1 MYAVRH
7 LTLSQLVAAKVVIPA
22 ISYFRVSSEKQ
33 LRGEGLRRQREGNI
47 KWIAKHPELN
57 IRVDDEKTD
66 GARSAW
72 KADHIKGDSALGSIL
87 RQVQSGALRPPL
99 MLIVEH
105 LDRLSR
111 QNEWQAQEQLAGL
124 VNRGVLVATTK
135 DDRIYSTESGIG
147 DLILSVVYMSAAHE
161 ESEKKS
167 DRVSEAKRMHVIAA
181 MKTKYVI
188 HQNSVGW
195 TRVSEPISSTN
206 RTTRKYELIDHHAAT
221 VLTMYQMAL
230 HHGDGYICSWLI
242 ENNVQAM
249 GRSAQWNIRQV
260 KRILRSRAVLGH
272 LESRHGLI
280 ENIYPPIPGL
290 TEDLWLRVQAAI
302 RQRSESDL
310 GGNKVGAR
318 ANLLAGLG
326 VCQICGGKMRINK
339 HARMGHRYYE
349 CANHSVLKKC
359 ANRSRY
365 RVDRVEDAIFEHLD
379 FLEISTAP
387 EVLGNLTTLTDEHT
401 KLVARQKRLERK
413 LQELDDDEEFDIV
426 MGQLREL
433 RSKVK
438 DAATAVSV
446 AQQQSAVAAA
456 PMTLTRDA
464 DRNAIATGL
473 KARLATALFDD
484 SRSVMVLSRAGVVL
498 LVPPDEPAT
507 MLFKSPTGQ
516 VASVQGGR
524 VLIDPPAFKGLLDR
538 LPSLDRRT
546 IDDIQKLLH

>member
-1 MYAVRH
+1 MTY
-7 LTLSQLVAAKVVIPA
+7 LTLSQLVAAKVAIPA

-33 LRGEGLRRQREGNI
+33 LRGEGLRRQREGNHN
-47 KWIAKHPELN
+47 WIAKHPELN

-66 GARSAW
+66 EARSAW
-72 KADHIKGDSALGSIL
+72 KADHIKEGGALGSVF
-87 RQVQSGALRPPL
+87 RQVQSGVLGPPL

-111 QNEWQAQEQLAGL
+111 QNPWQAQEQLAGL
-124 VNRGVLVATTK
+124 VNRGVLIATTK
-135 DDRIYSTESGIG
+135 DDKIYSTESGVG

-167 DRVSEAKRMHVIAA
+167 DRVSETKRMHVMAA
-181 MKTKYVI
+181 MKTKHVI
-188 HQNSVGW
+188 HKNSVGW
-195 TRVSEPISSTN
+195 THVNEPISGSN
-206 RTTRKYELIDHHAAT
+206 RASRKYELIDNHAAT

-230 HHGDGYICSWLI
+230 HHGDGYICSSLI
-242 ENNVQAM
+242 ANKVPAM
-249 GRSAQWNIRQV
+249 GRTGQWNIRHV

-280 ENIYPPIPGL
+280 ENIYPPVPGL
-290 TEDLWLRVQAAI
+290 TEALWLRVQAAI

-310 GGNKVGAR
+310 GGNKVGTR

-326 VCQICGGKMRINK
+326 VCHGCGGKMRINN
-339 HARMGHRYYE
+339 HGRRGRSYYE
-349 CANHSVLKKC
+349 CANHSVLKRC
-359 ANRSRY
+359 DNRSRY
-365 RVDRVEDAIFEHLD
+365 RVDRIEDAIFENFD
-379 FLEISTAP
+379 FIEIGAAP
-387 EVLGNLTTLTDEHT
+387 EALGNLTKLTEEHT
-401 KLVARQKRLERK
+401 KLVARQKRLEGK

-433 RSKVK
+433 RSKVR

-446 AQQQSAVAAA
+446 VQQQGAVAAA
-456 PMTLTRDA
+456 PMTLSRDA
-464 DRNAIATGL
+464 DRDAIATGL
-473 KARLATALFDD
+473 KARLATALFDH
-484 SRSVMVLSRAGVVL
+484 SRSVTMLSRAGIVL

-516 VASVQGGR
+516 VASVQDGK

-546 IDDIQKLLH
+546 INEIQKHLH